1 MPSMM
6 SGGEGYHKRSAIHGR
21 FVLSQDFS
29 TGDFSGE
36 KLVKV
41 FDVGSV
47 NLRRLPTEVSG
58 LDLE

>member
-6 SGGEGYHKRSAIHGR
+6 SGGEGYHKRIASHGR

-29 TGDFSGE
+29 TGDFSGG